1 MSVKI
6 QKQSQWF
13 ATFTKNREMKY
24 LLLFVFVPLA
34 TFSQCKPVVEIQ
46 YLRKSNGNWVEA
58 QDTIVVTTDVNQ
70 TLVSSR
76 KIKPL
81 SEQFSITPSW
91 IPNLVLIKQPQPVR
105 IFCTISAE
113 SFRLFI
119 SISNTVR
126 SIVFKF

>member
-34 TFSQCKPVVEIQ
+34 TFSQSKPVVEIQ

-70 TLVSSR
+70 TLVSSKNQYRQGRISVRADFNR
-76 KIKPL
+76 K
-81 SEQFSITPSW
+81 EY
-91 IPNLVLIKQPQPVR
+91 R
-105 IFCTISAE
+105 RAE
-113 SFRLFI
+113 NHPKAHSL
-119 SISNTVR
+119 
-126 SIVFKF
+126 